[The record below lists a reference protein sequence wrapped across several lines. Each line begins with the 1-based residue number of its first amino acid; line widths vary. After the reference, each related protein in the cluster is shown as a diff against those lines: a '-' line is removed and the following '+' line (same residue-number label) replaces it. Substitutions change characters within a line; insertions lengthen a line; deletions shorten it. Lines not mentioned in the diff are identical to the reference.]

1 MSVFHLKKR
10 TILIPSNQ
18 IEFLRFRI
26 TQMNSQMV
34 SWMKSNENLQVL
46 GEERHVLRWHGHVL
60 CHLAIGTP
68 YTSVSCAPFKPC
80 FGITTG
86 SALSEL
92 NYHTTPS
99 KACSFFL
106 FHSRARPSLLFFKKK
121 KMLIF
126 TVLHKI
132 FYILI
137 FFGVCF

>member
-1 MSVFHLKKR
+1 
-10 TILIPSNQ
+10 
-18 IEFLRFRI
+18 
-26 TQMNSQMV
+26 MNSQMV

-106 FHSRARPSLLFFKKK
+106 FHSRARPSLLYFFFLKCWFLQFCIKYFTFWYFLVFVFDKYLCFFKKK
-121 KMLIF
+121 YM
-126 TVLHKI
+126 KI
-132 FYILI
+132 NQ
-137 FFGVCF
+137 